1 MSQEVNFTE
10 LQILKEQF
18 SVFSQKLEKQAII
31 NEDMLKKAMTRKLSF
46 VERDYRK
53 IMLICLVAVPILT
66 MQFILMENQ

>member
-31 NEDMLKKAMTRKLSF
+31 NEDMLKRL
-46 VERDYRK
+46 
-53 IMLICLVAVPILT
+53 
-66 MQFILMENQ
+66 